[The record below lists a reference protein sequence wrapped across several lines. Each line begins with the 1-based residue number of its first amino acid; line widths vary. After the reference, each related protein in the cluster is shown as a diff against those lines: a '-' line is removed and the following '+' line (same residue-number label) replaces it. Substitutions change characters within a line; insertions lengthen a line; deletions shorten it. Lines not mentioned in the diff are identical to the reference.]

1 MNKIHETV
9 RAMREINQFTQ
20 EEMAEKL
27 GISVNGYSKLERGI
41 SKLSLEKLEKI
52 AEIFHINVSELCSAT
67 EKGFFCL
74 FSENS
79 QNNSVYYAN
88 NDAVAQENE
97 KLRLIIKHKE
107 ELLKQ
112 QEKEIS
118 QLEEIIRLLKRE

>member
-1 MNKIHETV
+1 MKIHETV
-9 RAMREINQFTQ
+9 RTMREINQFTQ

-27 GISVNGYSKLERGI
+27 GISLNGYSKLERGI

-52 AEIFHINVSELCSAT
+52 AEIFHINVSELYSAT

-88 NDAVAQENE
+88 SDAVAQENE
-97 KLRLIIKHKE
+97 KLKLIITHKE

-112 QEKEIS
+112 KEKEIK
-118 QLEEIIRLLKRE
+118 QLEEIILLLKKE

>member
-1 MNKIHETV
+1 MNTPQTMSEV
-9 RAMREINQFTQ
+9 NRLTQ

-41 SKLSLEKLEKI
+41 SKLSLEKLEQI
-52 AEIFHINVSELCSAT
+52 ANIFQINVSELYSAT

-88 NDAVAQENE
+88 NDAVSQENE
-97 KLRLIIKHKE
+97 KLKLIIAHKD

-112 QEKEIS
+112 KEKEIH
-118 QLEEIIRLLKRE
+118 QLEEIIQLLKQNNTK